1 MSVAILDRSGLQ
13 RIEAETLGR
22 RVYNEL
28 RDFLIVGGVQP
39 GERITLKTL
48 TEAVG
53 TSPMPVREAVQRLAA
68 EGALELLP
76 NRAIRV
82 PILSKRRVHEILRL
96 RLMLEGLAVAEA
108 AARIAEPDISSLEE
122 LDEAFT
128 AEMSKQD
135 ASTRL
140 FRINKEF
147 HFTMYR
153 AAGMPVLL
161 GIIENLWLQ
170 IGPYLHF
177 SLGARGR
184 QAAAGFAPSAHKR
197 LIEAMRRR
205 DPALG
210 EEALGEDL
218 RGAVDLIMRFANLPD
233 GAD

>member
-1 MSVAILDRSGLQ
+1 MAVAILDRSGLQ
-13 RIEAETLGR
+13 RIETETLGR

-28 RDFLIVGGVQP
+28 RDFLIVGGLQP
-39 GERITLKTL
+39 GERVTLKTL

-82 PILSKRRVHEILRL
+82 PILSKPRVNEILRL

-108 AARIAEPDISSLEE
+108 AGRIAKAEIGSLEE
-122 LDEAFT
+122 IHEAFT
-128 AEMSKQD
+128 IEMGNRD
-135 ASTRL
+135 GSTRL
-140 FRINKEF
+140 FRLNKEF
-147 HFTMYR
+147 HFTIYR
-153 AAGMPVLL
+153 ASGMPVLL

-184 QAAAGFAPSAHKR
+184 QAASGYVTDAHKR

-210 EEALGEDL
+210 QAALGDDL
-218 RGAVDLIMRFANLPD
+218 RGAVDLMMRFANLPD
-233 GAD
+233 GPD